1 MCFKQVVVVEV
12 VVYLVWRTLLI
23 MVDRYLE
30 GLVRDWSLKG
40 TQTMMTV
47 ITKDPS
53 ETWLVS
59 SVTDVVFENI
69 VN

>member
-1 MCFKQVVVVEV
+1 M
-12 VVYLVWRTLLI
+12 VYLVWRTLLI